1 MKGRYRKLDPV
12 SSFGPARRFTSG
24 PAFTLIELLVVIAII
39 GVLAALLM
47 PALSKAKE
55 KGASHLLFANGTS
68 GVIQK
73 CNFAS
78 GQ

>member
-12 SSFGPARRFTSG
+12 SSFRPARRFTSG

-55 KGASHLLFANGTS
+55 KAQAISCSPTAR
-68 GVIQK
+68 
-73 CNFAS
+73 AE
-78 GQ
+78 